1 MKKVL
6 LRVDF
11 NVSMKNGKIADPFRI
26 LSHIP
31 TIKYYLKKNYQV
43 VLISHLEQNGKIPYF
58 GLVRKFL
65 EKKLGK
71 GNYTLL
77 ENLRLNSGEKKN
89 DLDFA
94 KKLASFGDIFIND
107 AFGVSHR
114 KHASIVGIPK
124 FLPSH
129 LGPLFKKEIKE
140 LSKAF
145 KPRHPFLLAVA
156 GNKFETKEPLIS
168 KFLNKADYI
177 FVGGVL
183 ANTFLKQRGND
194 VGKSLVENIKIP
206 KNILWNKKIILPAD
220 FDIKNGK
227 IYDSGLATAKIL
239 ENLAKKSKF
248 ILWNGT
254 FGICEKSFDFGTKS
268 FAEALGRSKAYK
280 IAGGGDTVTAI
291 HKFGLQKN
299 FDFISTGGGAM
310 LEFLATGTLP
320 GIDAIKN
327 K

>member
-94 KKLASFGDIFIND
+94 KKLASFGDIL
-107 AFGVSHR
+107 GTTMYR
-114 KHASIVGIPK
+114 IVWNKQTGFFDYW
-124 FLPSH
+124 FLP
-129 LGPLFKKEIKE
+129 PAFYKFKADVTKFFHDNIKEIINQFGDKVD
-140 LSKAF
+140 LIID
-145 KPRHPFLLAVA
+145 A
-156 GNKFETKEPLIS
+156 GNLPKRKPSSIIDLTK
-168 KFLNKADYI
+168 N
-177 FVGGVL
+177 
-183 ANTFLKQRGND
+183 
-194 VGKSLVENIKIP
+194 
-206 KNILWNKKIILPAD
+206 KIILLR
-220 FDIKNGK
+220 K
-227 IYDSGLATAKIL
+227 
-239 ENLAKKSKF
+239 
-248 ILWNGT
+248 
-254 FGICEKSFDFGTKS
+254 
-268 FAEALGRSKAYK
+268 
-280 IAGGGDTVTAI
+280 
-291 HKFGLQKN
+291 
-299 FDFISTGGGAM
+299 
-310 LEFLATGTLP
+310 
-320 GIDAIKN
+320 
-327 K
+327 